1 MTQQRLYQLEIIT
14 ISGNAHAQL
23 PRDLRIH
30 NEFISVKPIKA
41 SDQHKEKMPVIT
53 KVRLAKSAEAAV
65 AWAKR
70 FGSVI
75 SCHKV
80 DTTPYINNI
89 EYLCKDV
96 IGKPVEIQV
105 ASSAFSVD
113 ANGLSV
119 AVEEETVLTN
129 NIVLDNGK

>member
-14 ISGNAHAQL
+14 IGSNCHAQL
-23 PRDLRIH
+23 PKDLRIH
-30 NEFISVKPIKA
+30 NEIISVKPIKA

-53 KVRLAKSAEAAV
+53 KVRLAKSADAAI

-105 ASSAFSVD
+105 DTTEFRIDVE
-113 ANGLSV
+113 GLSV
-119 AVEEETVLTN
+119 SVEESVIKN
-129 NIVLDNGK
+129 NIVLDKSK